1 MIIRFDVTCP
11 KCDAE
16 NICAGGGE
24 QVGGRISRIG
34 LACECGWIGQATATL
49 LTVPGGR
56 LDHVQERLDVG

>member
-1 MIIRFDVTCP
+1 MKIRFDVDCP
-11 KCDAE
+11 KCGDDRLHP
-16 NICAGGGE
+16 GPGE

-34 LACECGWIGQATATL
+34 LACDCGWVGTATATL